1 MRPPTKKLQFFLTI
15 IVSKENTDMS
25 VKTLVKAVAVLD
37 CFTPSEPVWTGTA
50 LANRLNMPVTTLHS
64 ILHSLV
70 DMDFLVQSPQT
81 KEFRM
86 GFRYLEM
93 GSLYVNNSELN
104 TIVQGVVHSLG
115 FGQEYLVGLNVL
127 YKGWAY
133 NSLTLLPL
141 RNTRAFNFLGPRMP
155 AHLAAGGLA
164 VLAHLPR
171 EEVEA
176 YCTKSW
182 EQHIV
187 RLPQRCEELQEQLE
201 EVRKNGYA
209 VGKSLV
215 DFESQRPLGAPIFGR
230 QNEVLGALV
239 LLGAE
244 KPFPPS
250 RIPALGEQLCVA
262 ANAVSIQC
270 GHLVRDQRAI

>member
-1 MRPPTKKLQFFLTI
+1 MRVSL
-15 IVSKENTDMS
+15 SKENKRMS

-50 LANRLNMPVTTLHS
+50 LAKRLNMPVTTLHG

-70 DMDFLVQSPQT
+70 DMDFLVQSQQT

-86 GFRYLEM
+86 GFRFLEM

-104 TIVQGVVHSLG
+104 TIVQGVIHSLG

-176 YCTKSW
+176 YCIKSW
-182 EQHIV
+182 EQRIV
-187 RLPQRCEELQEQLE
+187 RLPESCEALQEQLE

-215 DFESQRPLGAPIFGR
+215 NFESQRTLGAPIFGR

-244 KPFPPS
+244 KPFPPG

-270 GHLVRDQRAI
+270 GHLTRDQRAI